1 MDKIQKLE
9 AAWLWA
15 RSARRAALRQKREEH
30 GDPRN
35 PLQALPG
42 HEAKFKAAAE
52 LSQSMDVIL
61 EVLEREI
68 ARARLEG
75 VKRTAARFRDLA
87 AEFLFWFGLT
97 CLAALGPAAAC
108 VMARAPDPIIRAAS
122 LAGIALS
129 LALAA
134 KTARK

>member
-1 MDKIQKLE
+1 MERTQKIE
-9 AAWLWA
+9 VAWAW
-15 RSARRAALRQKREEH
+15 ARRARRDTIRERRERLASPNNPFEARPGQEEALEKA
-30 GDPRN
+30 DTAIF
-35 PLQALPG
+35 ALDTILG
-42 HEAKFKAAAE
+42 ELETVHAA
-52 LSQSMDVIL
+52 
-61 EVLEREI
+61 
-68 ARARLEG
+68 ARLEG

-108 VMARAPDPIIRAAS
+108 VTARAPDPILRAAAV
-122 LAGIALS
+122 AGIALS